1 MRPRDPLTT
10 HALDTS
16 DAAHQFSTGLTV
28 LKYLD
33 LGVLAIAL
41 PVFLATGLP
50 MVGYATVAA
59 AWLVQRAI
67 QTFAAGRAV
76 ATGDRRAALSVLA
89 GTMVAR
95 IWLLG
100 LSVLAAGLIEREAGV
115 AAGLLAV
122 ALFTT
127 FFVTLLIVKPLEE
140 AARR

>member
-1 MRPRDPLTT
+1 MTT

-16 DAAHQFSTGLTV
+16 DAAHQPGTGLTV
-28 LKYLD
+28 LKNLD
-33 LGVLAIAL
+33 FGVLALAL
-41 PVFLATGLP
+41 PVFLLGEFPLVA
-50 MVGYATVAA
+50 YAIVAA
-59 AWLVQRAI
+59 AWIAQRALAVYA
-67 QTFAAGRAV
+67 TARAV
-76 ATGDRRAALSVLA
+76 QTGDRRAAIGVI
-89 GTMVAR
+89 GGMMVAR

>member
-1 MRPRDPLTT
+1 LTT
-10 HALDTS
+10 HALETANTAPQS
-16 DAAHQFSTGLTV
+16 GTGLTV
-28 LKYLD
+28 LKNLD
-33 LGVLAIAL
+33 LGVLVVAL
-41 PVFLATGLP
+41 PVFVFGDLP
-50 MVGYATVAA
+50 IAGYAIVAV
-59 AWLVQRAI
+59 AWLAQRAI
-67 QTFAAGRAV
+67 QIFAQRRAV
-76 ATGDRRAALSVLA
+76 ATGDRKAAISVLA

-115 AAGLLAV
+115 AGGLLAA

>member
-1 MRPRDPLTT
+1 MTT
-10 HALDTS
+10 HALETS
-16 DAAHQFSTGLTV
+16 DTEHRPGAGLTV
-28 LKYLD
+28 LKNLD
-33 LGVLAIAL
+33 FGVLALAL
-41 PVFLATGLP
+41 PVFIAGGFP
-50 MVGYATVAA
+50 MVAYAIVAA
-59 AWLVQRAI
+59 AWIAQRLL
-67 QTFAAGRAV
+67 QSFAAARAA
-76 ATGDRRAALSVLA
+76 ATGDRRAAISVI
-89 GTMVAR
+89 GGVMVAR

>member
-1 MRPRDPLTT
+1 LTT

-16 DAAHQFSTGLTV
+16 DAAQQSGTGLTV
-28 LKYLD
+28 LKNLD
-33 LGVLAIAL
+33 LGVLVLAL
-41 PVFLATGLP
+41 PVFLVGGFP
-50 MVGYATVAA
+50 MVAYAILAVAWVA
-59 AWLVQRAI
+59 QRLL
-67 QTFAAGRAV
+67 QRFATARAV
-76 ATGDRRAALSVLA
+76 ETGDRRAAIGVI
-89 GTMVAR
+89 GGMMVAR

>member
-1 MRPRDPLTT
+1 MTT

-16 DAAHQFSTGLTV
+16 DTAHPSSTGLTV
-28 LKYLD
+28 LRNLD
-33 LGVLAIAL
+33 FGVLALAL
-41 PVFLATGLP
+41 PVFLAAGFP
-50 MVGYATVAA
+50 MVAYAIVAV
-59 AWLVQRAI
+59 AWIAQRML
-67 QTFAAGRAV
+67 QNFATARAV
-76 ATGDRRAALSVLA
+76 ATGDRRAAIGVI
-89 GTMVAR
+89 GGVMVAR

-127 FFVTLLIVKPLEE
+127 FFVSLLIVKPLEE

>member
-1 MRPRDPLTT
+1 MTT
-10 HALDTS
+10 HVLDKTPAS
-16 DAAHQFSTGLTV
+16 TQSATGLTV
-28 LKYLD
+28 LKNLD
-33 LGVLAIAL
+33 FGVLALAL
-41 PVFLATGLP
+41 PVFLVGGFP
-50 MVGYATVAA
+50 MVAYAIVAA
-59 AWLVQRAI
+59 AWIAQRRL
-67 QTFAAGRAV
+67 QSFATARAV
-76 ATGDRRAALSVLA
+76 ETGDRRAAIGVI
-89 GTMVAR
+89 GGVMVAR

>member
-1 MRPRDPLTT
+1 LTT

-16 DAAHQFSTGLTV
+16 DTAHHSGAGLTV
-28 LKYLD
+28 LKHLD

-41 PVFLATGLP
+41 PVFVVAGLP
-50 MVGYATVAA
+50 MAAYGIVAF
-59 AWLVQRAI
+59 AWLAQRAI
-67 QTFAAGRAV
+67 QSFAAGRAA

-115 AAGLLAV
+115 AAGVLAAV
-122 ALFTT
+122 LFTT

>member
-1 MRPRDPLTT
+1 MTT
-10 HALDTS
+10 HALETANTAPQS
-16 DAAHQFSTGLTV
+16 GTGLTV
-28 LKYLD
+28 LKNLD
-33 LGVLAIAL
+33 LGVLVVAL
-41 PVFLATGLP
+41 PVFVFGDLP
-50 MVGYATVAA
+50 IAGYAIVAV
-59 AWLVQRAI
+59 AWLAQRAI
-67 QTFAAGRAV
+67 QIFAQRRAV
-76 ATGDRRAALSVLA
+76 ATGDRKAAISVLA

-115 AAGLLAV
+115 AGGLLAA

>member
-1 MRPRDPLTT
+1 LTT
-10 HALDTS
+10 HALDTTTPS
-16 DAAHQFSTGLTV
+16 NQPGTGLTV
-28 LKYLD
+28 LKNLD
-33 LGVLAIAL
+33 FGVLALAL
-41 PVFLATGLP
+41 PVFIVGGFPIVAYAIVAT
-50 MVGYATVAA
+50 AWVA
-59 AWLVQRAI
+59 QRLL
-67 QTFAAGRAV
+67 QNFASAKAV
-76 ATGDRRAALSVLA
+76 ETGDRRAAIGVI
-89 GTMVAR
+89 GGVMVAR

>member
-1 MRPRDPLTT
+1 LTT

-16 DAAHQFSTGLTV
+16 DAAHQSDTGLTV
-28 LKYLD
+28 LKNLD
-33 LGVLAIAL
+33 LGVLVLAL
-41 PVFLATGLP
+41 PVFLVGGFP
-50 MVGYATVAA
+50 MVAYAILAVAWVA
-59 AWLVQRAI
+59 QRLL
-67 QTFAAGRAV
+67 QRFATARAV
-76 ATGDRRAALSVLA
+76 ETGDRRAAIGVI
-89 GTMVAR
+89 GGMMVAR

>member
-1 MRPRDPLTT
+1 LTT

-16 DAAHQFSTGLTV
+16 DAAHQSATGLTV
-28 LKYLD
+28 LKNLD
-33 LGVLAIAL
+33 LGVLALAL
-41 PVFLATGLP
+41 PVFLLGGFPIVA
-50 MVGYATVAA
+50 YAIIAVAWVAQRVLQNFAA
-59 AWLVQRAI
+59 AK
-67 QTFAAGRAV
+67 AV
-76 ATGDRRAALSVLA
+76 ETGDRRAAIGVIG

>member
-1 MRPRDPLTT
+1 MTT
-10 HALDTS
+10 HALDTPTPS
-16 DAAHQFSTGLTV
+16 NQPGTGLTV
-28 LKYLD
+28 LKNLD
-33 LGVLAIAL
+33 FGVLALAL
-41 PVFLATGLP
+41 PVFLLGGFPIVA
-50 MVGYATVAA
+50 YAIVAA
-59 AWLVQRAI
+59 AWVAQRRLAS
-67 QTFAAGRAV
+67 FATARAV
-76 ATGDRRAALSVLA
+76 ETGDRRAAIGVIG

-100 LSVLAAGLIEREAGV
+100 LSVLGAGLIEREAGV

>member
-1 MRPRDPLTT
+1 MTT
-10 HALDTS
+10 HAIDTS
-16 DAAHQFSTGLTV
+16 DAAHPHGTGLTV

-41 PVFLATGLP
+41 PVFLLADLP
-50 MVGYATVAA
+50 MAGYAIVGA
-59 AWLVQRAI
+59 AWLAQRAI
-67 QTFAAGRAV
+67 QSFAAGRAA
-76 ATGDRRAALSVLA
+76 ATGDRRAAISVLA

-95 IWLLG
+95 IWLLA

-115 AAGLLAV
+115 AGGLLAA

>member
-1 MRPRDPLTT
+1 MTT

-16 DAAHQFSTGLTV
+16 DAAHQSDRGLTV
-28 LKYLD
+28 LKNLD
-33 LGVLAIAL
+33 LGVLALAL
-41 PVFLATGLP
+41 PVFLVGGFP
-50 MVGYATVAA
+50 MVAYAILAVAWVA
-59 AWLVQRAI
+59 QRLL
-67 QTFAAGRAV
+67 QRFATARAV
-76 ATGDRRAALSVLA
+76 ETGDRRAAIGVI
-89 GTMVAR
+89 GGVMVAR

-127 FFVTLLIVKPLEE
+127 SFVTLLIVKPLEA

>member
-1 MRPRDPLTT
+1 MTT
-10 HALDTS
+10 HALEKTPAS
-16 DAAHQFSTGLTV
+16 SQSGTGLTV
-28 LKYLD
+28 LKNLD
-33 LGVLAIAL
+33 LGVLALAL
-41 PVFLATGLP
+41 PVFLLGGFPLVA
-50 MVGYATVAA
+50 YAIV
-59 AWLVQRAI
+59 
-67 QTFAAGRAV
+67 AV
-76 ATGDRRAALSVLA
+76 AWVAQRLLQNFATAKAVETGDRRAAIGVI
-89 GTMVAR
+89 GGVMVAR

>member
-1 MRPRDPLTT
+1 MTT

-16 DAAHQFSTGLTV
+16 DAAHQSGTGLTV

-41 PVFLATGLP
+41 PVFVVAGLP
-50 MVGYATVAA
+50 MAAYGIVAV
-59 AWLVQRAI
+59 AWLAQRAI
-67 QTFAAGRAV
+67 QSFAVGRAT

-115 AAGLLAV
+115 AAGLLAA

>member
-1 MRPRDPLTT
+1 MTT

-16 DAAHQFSTGLTV
+16 DAAHQPGTGLTV
-28 LKYLD
+28 LKHLD
-33 LGVLAIAL
+33 FGVLALAL
-41 PVFLATGLP
+41 PVFLLAGFPLLAFAIIA
-50 MVGYATVAA
+50 VAWVAQRLLAGYATA
-59 AWLVQRAI
+59 
-67 QTFAAGRAV
+67 RAV
-76 ATGDRRAALSVLA
+76 QTGDRRAAIGVI
-89 GTMVAR
+89 GGMMVAR

-122 ALFTT
+122 VLFTT

>member
-1 MRPRDPLTT
+1 MTT

-16 DAAHQFSTGLTV
+16 EAAHQPGTGLTV
-28 LKYLD
+28 LKNLD
-33 LGVLAIAL
+33 FGVLALAL
-41 PVFLATGLP
+41 PVFLLGGFPLVAYAIVAVAWIAQRRLQSFAT
-50 MVGYATVAA
+50 A
-59 AWLVQRAI
+59 
-67 QTFAAGRAV
+67 RAV
-76 ATGDRRAALSVLA
+76 ETGDRRAAIGVI
-89 GTMVAR
+89 GGVMVAR